1 MRKLTTTIMQETLNK
16 YDGRLTVGL
25 DLGDRSS
32 FYCVLD
38 GTGDVLLEQKVSTTP
53 KAINEIFGA
62 MPRSRIAVETGTHSP
77 WVSRLL
83 SELGHETIVAHAR
96 SVRLI
101 GESRRKDDRLDAMTL
116 ARLVRIDPRLLC
128 PVKHRSAEAQADL
141 TVIRARAALV
151 RTRTML
157 VNAARGLTKSY
168 GERLRGC
175 NARGDEAEGGPG
187 SESGV
192 EVCTGTDDERDR
204 VGQRT
209 DLPVRSDA
217 RVHGAAPISRGRAG

>member
-1 MRKLTTTIMQETLNK
+1 MKKLTTTMMQETLNK
-16 YDGRLTVGL
+16 HDGRLTVGL

-101 GESRRKDDRLDAMTL
+101 GESRRKDDRLGVPRS
-116 ARLVRIDPRLLC
+116 RL
-128 PVKHRSAEAQADL
+128 H
-141 TVIRARAALV
+141 
-151 RTRTML
+151 
-157 VNAARGLTKSY
+157 
-168 GERLRGC
+168 
-175 NARGDEAEGGPG
+175 PG
-187 SESGV
+187 SCGNDV
-192 EVCTGTDDERDR
+192 
-204 VGQRT
+204 
-209 DLPVRSDA
+209 DLPASTCRSVRSEF
-217 RVHGAAPISRGRAG
+217 PLP